1 MKFGLY
7 IKDKLGI
14 IGGYAGFV
22 IFTYLLMMAFHS
34 QLQMRIMFVIVAV
47 IFVVSVIAF
56 DYLRKYKF
64 YNSLVGHLDE
74 LDQKYL
80 ILDTLDEPDFY
91 EGKLVYSAMYD
102 INKSMTENVRKYRDS
117 VEDFKDFIEIWV
129 HEIKLPIASLVLMC
143 HNNRDVIPRKYEEQ
157 VARLDAYA
165 DQVLYYVRAEHA
177 SADYRFAETNL
188 KSVIGR
194 VAVKN
199 KDVLLDGDISLN
211 VHDVDE
217 CVVTDSKWLE
227 FMVNQ
232 IVSNS
237 IKYID
242 RGQEKT
248 IEIWTEPLGDGKA
261 LHIKDNGIGI
271 PQSDIPLVC
280 RKSFTGENG
289 RKHAK
294 STGMGLYIID
304 NLCRQLG
311 HKLNIAS
318 KVDEYTDVS
327 IVFGH
332 NDIYKIG

>member
-1 MKFGLY
+1 
-7 IKDKLGI
+7 
-14 IGGYAGFV
+14 
-22 IFTYLLMMAFHS
+22 
-34 QLQMRIMFVIVAV
+34 
-47 IFVVSVIAF
+47 
-56 DYLRKYKF
+56 
-64 YNSLVGHLDE
+64 
-74 LDQKYL
+74 
-80 ILDTLDEPDFY
+80 
-91 EGKLVYSAMYD
+91 
-102 INKSMTENVRKYRDS
+102 
-117 VEDFKDFIEIWV
+117 
-129 HEIKLPIASLVLMC
+129 MC

-199 KDVLLDGDISLN
+199 KDMLLDGDISLN

-280 RKSFTGENG
+280 KKSFTGENG

-294 STGMGLYIID
+294 STGMGLYIVKK
-304 NLCRQLG
+304 LCDKLG

>member
-1 MKFGLY
+1 MKFGEY

-14 IGGYAGFV
+14 IVGYAGFV
-22 IFTYLLMMAFHS
+22 IFTYLLMRAFRS

-47 IFVVSVIAF
+47 IFVVLVITF

-64 YNSLVGHLDE
+64 YNSLVGHLEE

-80 ILDTLDEPDFY
+80 VLDTLDEPDFY

-199 KDVLLDGDISLN
+199 KDMLLDDGISLN

-217 CVVTDSKWLE
+217 RVVTDSKWLE

-232 IVSNS
+232 IMSNS

-242 RGQEKT
+242 RGQEKS
-248 IEIWTEPLGDGKA
+248 IEIWAEPVSKGMA
-261 LHIKDNGIGI
+261 LHIRDNGIGI
-271 PQSDIPLVC
+271 PETDIPLVC
-280 RKSFTGENG
+280 KKSFTGENG
-289 RKHAK
+289 RRHAK

-304 NLCRQLG
+304 SLCRQLG
-311 HKLNIAS
+311 HRLEIRS
-318 KVDEYTDVS
+318 KVNEYTDVS

-332 NDIYKIG
+332 NDMYKIG

>member
-14 IGGYAGFV
+14 IAGYAGFV

-64 YNSLVGHLDE
+64 YNSLIGHLDE

-80 ILDTLDEPDFY
+80 ILNTLDEPDFY

-177 SADYRFAETNL
+177 AADYRFAETNL

-194 VAVKN
+194 VALKN
-199 KDVLLDGDISLN
+199 KDMLLDGDISLN

-248 IEIWTEPLGDGKA
+248 IEIWAEAVGDGKA

-271 PQSDIPLVC
+271 AEADLPRVFE
-280 RKSFTGENG
+280 KGFTGQNG
-289 RKHAK
+289 RNIQN
-294 STGMGLYIID
+294 STGIGLY
-304 NLCRQLG
+304 LCKRLCDKLG
-311 HKLNIAS
+311 
-318 KVDEYTDVS
+318 
-327 IVFGH
+327 
-332 NDIYKIG
+332 IGLSLHSGNNGTTAILSFHINHFLVQG

>member
-1 MKFGLY
+1 M
-7 IKDKLGI
+7 
-14 IGGYAGFV
+14 
-22 IFTYLLMMAFHS
+22 
-34 QLQMRIMFVIVAV
+34 
-47 IFVVSVIAF
+47 
-56 DYLRKYKF
+56 
-64 YNSLVGHLDE
+64 
-74 LDQKYL
+74 
-80 ILDTLDEPDFY
+80 
-91 EGKLVYSAMYD
+91 
-102 INKSMTENVRKYRDS
+102 
-117 VEDFKDFIEIWV
+117 
-129 HEIKLPIASLVLMC
+129 
-143 HNNRDVIPRKYEEQ
+143 
-157 VARLDAYA
+157 
-165 DQVLYYVRAEHA
+165 
-177 SADYRFAETNL
+177 
-188 KSVIGR
+188 
-194 VAVKN
+194 
-199 KDVLLDGDISLN
+199 
-211 VHDVDE
+211 
-217 CVVTDSKWLE
+217 TDSKWLE

-248 IEIWTEPLGDGKA
+248 IEIWTEPLGDGMA

-280 RKSFTGENG
+280 KKSFTGENG

-311 HKLNIAS
+311 HKLDIAS

>member
-1 MKFGLY
+1 
-7 IKDKLGI
+7 
-14 IGGYAGFV
+14 
-22 IFTYLLMMAFHS
+22 MA
-34 QLQMRIMFVIVAV
+34 L
-47 IFVVSVIAF
+47 
-56 DYLRKYKF
+56 
-64 YNSLVGHLDE
+64 
-74 LDQKYL
+74 
-80 ILDTLDEPDFY
+80 
-91 EGKLVYSAMYD
+91 
-102 INKSMTENVRKYRDS
+102 
-117 VEDFKDFIEIWV
+117 
-129 HEIKLPIASLVLMC
+129 
-143 HNNRDVIPRKYEEQ
+143 
-157 VARLDAYA
+157 
-165 DQVLYYVRAEHA
+165 
-177 SADYRFAETNL
+177 
-188 KSVIGR
+188 
-194 VAVKN
+194 KN
-199 KDVLLDGDISLN
+199 KDMLLDGDISLN

-248 IEIWTEPLGDGKA
+248 IEIWAEAVGDGKA

-311 HKLNIAS
+311 HKLNITS

>member
-1 MKFGLY
+1 MKFGRY

-14 IGGYAGFV
+14 IVGYAGFV

-47 IFVVSVIAF
+47 IFVVSVIAY

-80 ILDTLDEPDFY
+80 IIDTLDEPDFY

-102 INKSMTENVRKYRDS
+102 INKSMTENVKKYRDS
-117 VEDFKDFIEIWV
+117 VENFKDFIEIWV

-177 SADYRFAETNL
+177 AADYRFAETNL

-199 KDVLLDGDISLN
+199 KDMLLDGDISLN

-217 CVVTDSKWLE
+217 CVVTD
-227 FMVNQ
+227 
-232 IVSNS
+232 
-237 IKYID
+237 
-242 RGQEKT
+242 
-248 IEIWTEPLGDGKA
+248 
-261 LHIKDNGIGI
+261 
-271 PQSDIPLVC
+271 
-280 RKSFTGENG
+280 
-289 RKHAK
+289 
-294 STGMGLYIID
+294 
-304 NLCRQLG
+304 
-311 HKLNIAS
+311 
-318 KVDEYTDVS
+318 
-327 IVFGH
+327 
-332 NDIYKIG
+332 

>member
-1 MKFGLY
+1 
-7 IKDKLGI
+7 
-14 IGGYAGFV
+14 
-22 IFTYLLMMAFHS
+22 
-34 QLQMRIMFVIVAV
+34 
-47 IFVVSVIAF
+47 
-56 DYLRKYKF
+56 
-64 YNSLVGHLDE
+64 
-74 LDQKYL
+74 
-80 ILDTLDEPDFY
+80 
-91 EGKLVYSAMYD
+91 
-102 INKSMTENVRKYRDS
+102 
-117 VEDFKDFIEIWV
+117 
-129 HEIKLPIASLVLMC
+129 MC

-177 SADYRFAETNL
+177 AADYRFAETNL

-194 VAVKN
+194 VALKN
-199 KDVLLDGDISLN
+199 KDMLLDGDISLN

-248 IEIWTEPLGDGKA
+248 IEIWAEEVGDGKA

-289 RKHAK
+289 RKYAK

-311 HKLNIAS
+311 HKLNITS
-318 KVDEYTDVS
+318 KVEEYTDVS

>member
-1 MKFGLY
+1 M
-7 IKDKLGI
+7 
-14 IGGYAGFV
+14 
-22 IFTYLLMMAFHS
+22 
-34 QLQMRIMFVIVAV
+34 
-47 IFVVSVIAF
+47 
-56 DYLRKYKF
+56 
-64 YNSLVGHLDE
+64 
-74 LDQKYL
+74 
-80 ILDTLDEPDFY
+80 
-91 EGKLVYSAMYD
+91 
-102 INKSMTENVRKYRDS
+102 RKYRDS

-199 KDVLLDGDISLN
+199 K
-211 VHDVDE
+211 
-217 CVVTDSKWLE
+217 VTDSKWLE
-227 FMVNQ
+227 FIVNQ

-248 IEIWTEPLGDGKA
+248 IEIWVEPVGDGKA
-261 LHIKDNGIGI
+261 LHIRDNGIGI

-280 RKSFTGENG
+280 KKSFTGENG

-311 HKLNIAS
+311 HKLDIAS

>member
-14 IGGYAGFV
+14 IAGYAGFV

-165 DQVLYYVRAEHA
+165 DQVLYY
-177 SADYRFAETNL
+177 
-188 KSVIGR
+188 
-194 VAVKN
+194 
-199 KDVLLDGDISLN
+199 
-211 VHDVDE
+211 
-217 CVVTDSKWLE
+217 
-227 FMVNQ
+227 
-232 IVSNS
+232 
-237 IKYID
+237 
-242 RGQEKT
+242 
-248 IEIWTEPLGDGKA
+248 
-261 LHIKDNGIGI
+261 
-271 PQSDIPLVC
+271 
-280 RKSFTGENG
+280 
-289 RKHAK
+289 
-294 STGMGLYIID
+294 
-304 NLCRQLG
+304 
-311 HKLNIAS
+311 
-318 KVDEYTDVS
+318 
-327 IVFGH
+327 
-332 NDIYKIG
+332 